1 MHRVEYSVKHR
12 VWNDNARGEF
22 LLRHDGSA
30 SHRTFRPGVNITEL
44 YNTCCEQQKYSSGAL
59 EFVPAMVYPERS
71 RVLIMDADGI
81 QVQEGPKE
89 LPWTENAADV
99 LPNYPFISGECLD
112 RSIINS

>member
-1 MHRVEYSVKHR
+1 M
-12 VWNDNARGEF
+12 
-22 LLRHDGSA
+22 
-30 SHRTFRPGVNITEL
+30 
-44 YNTCCEQQKYSSGAL
+44 EQKSSGAL

-99 LPNYPFISGECLD
+99 LPNYPFISGRQTVSSKMFCNFVRRRFGYIYREKIGLFD
-112 RSIINS
+112 FAD

>member
-1 MHRVEYSVKHR
+1 M
-12 VWNDNARGEF
+12 
-22 LLRHDGSA
+22 
-30 SHRTFRPGVNITEL
+30 
-44 YNTCCEQQKYSSGAL
+44 EQKSSGAL

-99 LPNYPFISGECLD
+99 LPNYPFISGRRIVSIRPSKYFAILNGGVSVIIARGETTTSLD
-112 RSIINS
+112 RCSSDIPLTHASLH